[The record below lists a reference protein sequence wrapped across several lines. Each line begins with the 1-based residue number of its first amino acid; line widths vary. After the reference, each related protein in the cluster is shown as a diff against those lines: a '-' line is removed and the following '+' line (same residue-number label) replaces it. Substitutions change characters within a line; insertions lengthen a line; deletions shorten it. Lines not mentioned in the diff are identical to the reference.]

1 MQGPTPAR
9 TPFTPQAQPA
19 LCLPLTEADT
29 CRTLGGPQEL
39 KAAVT
44 RLQTLLYAP

>member
-9 TPFTPQAQPA
+9 TLFPPQAQPSV
-19 LCLPLTEADT
+19 CPPLTEAAT

-39 KAAVT
+39 KAAVN